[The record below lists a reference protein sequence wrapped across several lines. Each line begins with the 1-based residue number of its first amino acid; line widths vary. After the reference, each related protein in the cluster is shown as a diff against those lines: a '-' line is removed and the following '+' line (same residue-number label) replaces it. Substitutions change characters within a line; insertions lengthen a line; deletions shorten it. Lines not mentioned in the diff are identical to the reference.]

1 MNLIEFYTKV
11 LEGFNLQV
19 SDDGFIRVRGG
30 DEVLMCGGKTLV
42 LPLPDHIN
50 SAFTTDDDGK
60 TVVAKVL
67 YNPINEDIV
76 RGDSASLKTTKL
88 FAEQHLGFSIACIGE
103 LLLRLACD
111 KNLQQSTKLEINK
124 FMKDILIASN
134 QNVKHIIDEK
144 TLSNWTSICNEF
156 TKDGDAL
163 VEIFLKK
170 KGTYNGKEYNR
181 LAVLHSKLYDELLKA
196 DKDTPLGGIKLR
208 NKDIMIFRTIFSY
221 VLGELSED
229 NTICVGSNNA
239 ESPAFVSLMILYIK
253 RMERITNLLESLKHV
268 DESIYDMCALPN
280 PLLNE
285 GDIYELEGYKA
296 ELIKIPTEVDLN
308 RSIQLPS
315 STLARPNVASAMS
328 SKIKEQPAV
337 RQGQPYPSTI
347 VAPQQQ
353 VEEESDP
360 VARALFG
367 SRGNGGFTNAAVG
380 LNNPALM
387 QTQPIY
393 PTPQIPQMNMT
404 QQPMIGMPAIQT
416 QPAIPLNQQQV
427 VGVNSLQ
434 RPNPGMFM
442 PNNTPWI

>member
-30 DEVLMCGGKTLV
+30 DEVLMCAGKTLV
-42 LPLPDHIN
+42 LPLPEHIN
-50 SAFTTDDDGK
+50 SAFTTDEDGK

-88 FAEQHLGFSIACIGE
+88 FAEQHLGFSIACVGE

-124 FMKDILIASN
+124 FMKDILVGGG
-134 QNVKHIIDEK
+134 QNIKQIIDEK
-144 TLSNWTSICNEF
+144 TVTNWTTICNEF
-156 TKDGDAL
+156 TKNGDAL

-170 KGTYNGKEYNR
+170 KGTHDGKEYNR
-181 LAVLHSKLYDELLKA
+181 LAVMHSKLYDELLKA
-196 DKDTPLGGIKLR
+196 DKDTPVGGIKLR
-208 NKDIMIFRTIFSY
+208 NKDLAIFKTIFPY
-221 VLGELSED
+221 ILGELSED

-239 ESPAFVSLMILYIK
+239 ESPAFVSLMILYLK
-253 RMERITNLLESLKHV
+253 RMERISKLLEGLKHV

-280 PLLNE
+280 QLLSE
-285 GDIYELEGYKA
+285 GDIYELDGYKT
-296 ELIKIPTEVDLN
+296 ELVKIPTEVDLN

-315 STLARPNVASAMS
+315 STLARPDMASAMS
-328 SKIKEQPAV
+328 SKIKEQPVAK
-337 RQGQPYPSTI
+337 QGQPYPSTI
-347 VAPQQQ
+347 VAPQQPE
-353 VEEESDP
+353 EEESDP

-367 SRGNGGFTNAAVG
+367 SRGNGGFTAAPVG

-387 QTQPIY
+387 QSQPIY
-393 PTPQIPQMNMT
+393 PTPMPQMNMM
-404 QQPMIGMPAIQT
+404 QHPMVGVPVIPE

-427 VGVNSLQ
+427 MGVNSLQ

-442 PNNTPWI
+442 PNTTRWI